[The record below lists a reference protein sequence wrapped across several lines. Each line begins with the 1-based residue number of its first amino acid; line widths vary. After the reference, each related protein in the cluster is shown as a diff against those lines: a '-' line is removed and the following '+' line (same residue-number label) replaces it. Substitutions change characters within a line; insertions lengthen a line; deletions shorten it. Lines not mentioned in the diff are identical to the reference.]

1 MDRVYL
7 IGNGYVFNFIT
18 AEFSSEYDFV
28 VICRSKKDNCAH
40 NYSVDV
46 SNDNGILKEI
56 IDKDGYVV
64 YLAPPQNKGL
74 KDQILVKF
82 LSSIDKK
89 KIVKIIYIST
99 SGVYGDRKDAL
110 VNENEK
116 IMPLTERA
124 QRRADAEY
132 QIKNSGIKYTILRVP
147 GIYGKGRLPLKRVND
162 RLPLIKKEICKHTNL
177 INAKDLSN
185 IIIQTL
191 TNNNTDNIIMNVS
204 DGAPIKTTEYYLHI
218 YDELNMK
225 YPEFIDYAQANKTYD
240 SKRKSFINESRILD
254 VSLMNDIFPDI
265 IEYKDI
271 KEGIKDSL
279 G

>member
-7 IGNGYVFNFIT
+7 IGNGYVCNFIT
-18 AEFSSEYDFV
+18 AKFSSEYDFV
-28 VICRSKKDNCAH
+28 GICRSKKDNCAY

-46 SNDNGILKEI
+46 SNDNGILKKI
-56 IDKDGYVV
+56 INKDGYVV

-162 RLPLIKKEICKHTNL
+162 RLPLIKTEICKHTNL

-191 TNNNTDNIIMNVS
+191 TNNSTDNIIMNVS
-204 DGAPIKTTEYYLHI
+204 DGTPIKTTEYYLHI
-218 YDELNMK
+218 YDQLNMK
-225 YPEFIDYAQANKTYD
+225 YPEFIDYSQANKTYD

-254 VSLMNDIFPDI
+254 VSLMNQIFPDI

-271 KEGIKDSL
+271 KDGIRDSL
-279 G
+279 R

>member
-7 IGNGYVFNFIT
+7 IGNGYVCNFIT
-18 AEFSSEYDFV
+18 AKFSSKYDFV
-28 VICRSKKDNCAH
+28 GICRSNKDNCAQ

-110 VNENEK
+110 VNENER

-225 YPEFIDYAQANKTYD
+225 YPEFIDYSQANKTYD
-240 SKRKSFINESRILD
+240 PKRKSFINESRILD
-254 VSLMNDIFPDI
+254 VSLMNEIFPDI